1 MTDSISFYLPLGLS
15 LQDGIHRKGSM
26 HLATTLDELEIQGTD
41 EVGVNPRYRDILL
54 LSRVI
59 DEIDGISPVTPE
71 MVEELYEADFLYLQ
85 LLYKEMN
92 GETGERARVTCP
104 RCSASVTVSL
114 QGLYRD
120 MGVYKQTKED
130 GV

>member
-1 MTDSISFYLPLGLS
+1 MTESITFYLPLGLS

-59 DEIDGISPVTPE
+59 DELDGIAPVTPE
-71 MVEELYEADFLYLQ
+71 MIEDLFEADFLYLQ
-85 LLYKEMN
+85 LLYKELN
-92 GETGERARVTCP
+92 GETTERTYVTCP
-104 RCSASVTVSL
+104 RCSSPTTISL
-114 QGLYRD
+114 KGMYRD
-120 MGVYKQTKED
+120 MSVYKQTDED
-130 GV
+130 GE